1 MIFIDLQGWL
11 TFLSL
16 FAQNENLAMFE
27 ATQRKNSANTL
38 RVTVLALMLT
48 GGSFALIGCSNPKS
62 EMADAIN
69 KYLANKPITEK
80 VTASVQLPQI
90 ETGQINFGNNG
101 DLGLVLP
108 DTQNSP
114 AAKALADLADAKMI
128 ESHSV
133 AVYPKK
139 NPNPYLKQGPVYIV
153 ATDHA
158 DNTTLLKQINA
169 AQPGAVWLNLSQN
182 TNGFGRQGY
191 VAQASTLEPSKIGKS
206 DPAFLTAIQKKQSS
220 GHNAKLLAKLASAGY
235 LRVEEKTVYLQWG
248 APLIGEWTGD
258 PNKVRYT
265 AKVDALLYFVTDK
278 GKGLLAMRPL
288 YSGEVPAVKLADAKV
303 TKIISANSSGKNFM
317 GQTISTVNFEQTQTS
332 TGVNKTAG
340 LGLPSPSIDD
350 GKPILSQV
358 TIYGGKIQDYK
369 PSNLISAN
377 PVNAISYAV
386 SKDKDALITPN
397 FGQGA
402 FNVALGQWKLKS
414 VDNFSKDKNPMFG
427 GQMAQCTF
435 EFEYNPKIK
444 PLTKQ
449 LAALGVTEKDLP
461 KPGATKPYDCIVNA
475 MDKGYSVMGCMPAP
489 KSGGL

>member
-1 MIFIDLQGWL
+1 
-11 TFLSL
+11 
-16 FAQNENLAMFE
+16 MFQ
-27 ATQRKNSANTL
+27 ASQRKNSANTL
-38 RVTVLALMLT
+38 RVTALALTLA
-48 GGSFALIGCSNPKS
+48 GGSFALFGCSSPKS

-69 KYLANKPITEK
+69 KYLVNKPLTET

-90 ETGQINFGNNG
+90 ETGQINFSNNG
-101 DLGLVLP
+101 ELGLVLP
-108 DTQNSP
+108 DIKNSP

-139 NPNPYLKQGPVYIV
+139 NPNPYLKQGPVYIA

-158 DNTTLLKQINA
+158 DNTAMLKQINA
-169 AQPGAVWLNLSQN
+169 AEPGAVWLNLSQD

-206 DPAFLTAIQKKQSS
+206 DPAFLTAVQKNQSS

-248 APLIGEWTGD
+248 DPLIGKWTGD

-288 YSGEVPAVKLADAKV
+288 YAGEVPAVKLANSKV
-303 TKIISANSSGKNFM
+303 TKIISVNSPGKNFM
-317 GQTISTVNFEQTQTS
+317 GQTITTVNFEQTQTS
-332 TGVNKTAG
+332 TGVNKAAG
-340 LGLPSPSIDD
+340 LELASQTAD
-350 GKPILSQV
+350 GAVFSQV
-358 TIYGGKIQDYK
+358 TLIDGKFQDYK
-369 PSNLISAN
+369 PSNLLSN
-377 PVNAISYAV
+377 TPLQAV
-386 SKDKDALITPN
+386 SYSVPAKGLITPSY
-397 FGQGA
+397 GTGA
-402 FNVALGQWKLKS
+402 MSVALGEWKLKS

-427 GQMAQCTF
+427 GQVAQCTF
-435 EFEYNPKIK
+435 EFEYNPIIK
-444 PLTKQ
+444 PLIKQ
-449 LAALGVTEKDLP
+449 LSALGATEKDLP
-461 KPGATKPYDCIVNA
+461 KPGATKPYDCVVNA

-489 KSGGL
+489 KSGGF